1 MARDMSEVLEVLKDS
16 LVDIHNTYE
25 RTMCDNTHPD
35 YDENSLADL
44 MDILERLDVDA
55 ICCLVDYCKKEN

>member
-25 RTMCDNTHPD
+25 RTMCDTHPD